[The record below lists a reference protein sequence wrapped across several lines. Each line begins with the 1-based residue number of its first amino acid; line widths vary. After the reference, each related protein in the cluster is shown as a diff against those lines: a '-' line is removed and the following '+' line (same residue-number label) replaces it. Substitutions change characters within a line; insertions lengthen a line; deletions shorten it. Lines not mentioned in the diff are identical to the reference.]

1 LKVLNPRLFD
11 LNPSRRIDKQ
21 IIGKQ
26 RNEII
31 IIDDLFLY
39 PMEIKEVM
47 DQLVFTTNKNIRGES
62 PCFRGFIPMDGEKIS
77 RELVELNWDRYE
89 IREKS
94 VKPFWSVD
102 QYIDHSDIIEETNY
116 HPHIDTYDLLSTPFL
131 AVVIYMNKRNLH
143 GGTQFLRDEEI
154 GESVDNQ
161 SDINKL
167 LEKWERVEINKSK
180 PWNYHARDWEQYH
193 LVPMKFNRLVSYRNN
208 LLHSPYTNGSFY
220 RNHPRKTIVSTF

>member
-1 LKVLNPRLFD
+1 MKVLNPRLFD

-21 IIGKQ
+21 IIGKK

-39 PMEIKEVM
+39 PMEINKLI
-47 DQLVFTTNKNIRGES
+47 DQMVFTTNKNVRGES

-116 HPHIDTYDLLSTPFL
+116 HPHIDTYDLLSPPFL

-154 GESVDNQ
+154 GESVGDE
-161 SDINKL
+161 SDMNKL
-167 LEKWERVEINKSK
+167 HEKRIEINKSN
-180 PWNYHARDWEQYH
+180 PWDYHPRDWEKYH
-193 LVPMKFNRLVSYRNN
+193 LVPMKFNRLISYRTNMI
-208 LLHSPYTNGSFY
+208 HSIYTDGEYY
-220 RNHPRKTIVSTF
+220 RENPRKTIVSTF